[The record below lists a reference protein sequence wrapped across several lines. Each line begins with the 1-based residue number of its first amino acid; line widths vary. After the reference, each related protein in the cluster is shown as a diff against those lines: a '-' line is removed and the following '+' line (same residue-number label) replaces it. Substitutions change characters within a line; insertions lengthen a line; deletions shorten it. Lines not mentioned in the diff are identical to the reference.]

1 MSPQSWQA
9 SKLGKLVS
17 GSKSERAQGR
27 AENKALSGPFAKLR
41 HQKPICLFH
50 YRAKGGGKTRFLPD
64 KPNRDMVLSEKLVA
78 TDPMPEPLSYS
89 IILPAY
95 NESARIGDSLEKIL
109 VYAAE
114 CGWDA
119 EVIVVNDGS
128 NDSTAEIVQDLARQN
143 PMLRLI
149 ENPGNRGKGYS
160 VRNGMLRARGDIV
173 LFSDADLS
181 SPIEEAGK
189 LFAAIGAGADIA
201 IGSRWLQPELQTQRQ
216 PLRRQFFGRIFN
228 LALRTILGLNF
239 KDTQCGFKA
248 FTRRAAQAIF
258 PLQKIERWGF
268 DPEVLYLAKK
278 LSFSIKEVPVL
289 WSHREGTRI
298 NPLRD
303 GIRMFGEVLKIRWN
317 AIRGKYAT
325 ARVQPHS
332 L

>member
-1 MSPQSWQA
+1 
-9 SKLGKLVS
+9 
-17 GSKSERAQGR
+17 
-27 AENKALSGPFAKLR
+27 
-41 HQKPICLFH
+41 
-50 YRAKGGGKTRFLPD
+50 
-64 KPNRDMVLSEKLVA
+64 
-78 TDPMPEPLSYS
+78 MPEPPTYS
-89 IILPAY
+89 IVLPAY

-109 VYAAE
+109 AYVSE
-114 CGWDA
+114 QRWDA

-128 NDSTAEIVQDLARQN
+128 SDSTAEIVQSLAKHN
-143 PMLRLI
+143 PVLRLI
-149 ENPGNRGKGYS
+149 ENPGNHGKGYS
-160 VRNGMLRARGDIV
+160 VRNGMLRARGDIL

-189 LFAAIGAGADIA
+189 LFAAIAQGADIA

-248 FTRRAAQAIF
+248 FTRRSAQAIF

-278 LSFSIKEVPVL
+278 LNLSIKEVPVL

-317 AIRGKYAT
+317 ALCGKYAT
-325 ARVQPHS
+325 ARVQPHA